1 MRRRK
6 GACTALPSSWGSN
19 NSATAP
25 SGIGACSTPKETA
38 GVATRPIFFCTYAGS
53 IGTGGGGA
61 LKGRKDL
68 ASSSTLM
75 LVCEV
80 PISKPCPLA
89 APSSCFTT
97 EARVNI
103 TSWALLFGLRGA
115 KMASNDFW
123 LSWAGMGWFKD
134 MGRCC
139 AKSEARETT
148 ARNVSTISVS
158 YTTWSI
164 PLGSMCPVDG
174 TLGGWTPLSL
184 TLSADC
190 FVLEASFEALLL
202 ETLFLPLPASA

>member
-1 MRRRK
+1 
-6 GACTALPSSWGSN
+6 
-19 NSATAP
+19 
-25 SGIGACSTPKETA
+25 
-38 GVATRPIFFCTYAGS
+38 
-53 IGTGGGGA
+53 
-61 LKGRKDL
+61 
-68 ASSSTLM
+68 
-75 LVCEV
+75 
-80 PISKPCPLA
+80 
-89 APSSCFTT
+89 
-97 EARVNI
+97 
-103 TSWALLFGLRGA
+103 
-115 KMASNDFW
+115 MASNDFW